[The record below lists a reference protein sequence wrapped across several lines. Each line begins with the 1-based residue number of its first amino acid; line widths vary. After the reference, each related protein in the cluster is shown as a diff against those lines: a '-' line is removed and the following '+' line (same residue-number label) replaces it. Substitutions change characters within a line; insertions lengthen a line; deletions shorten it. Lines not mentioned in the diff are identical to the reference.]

1 MDEREKK
8 NVPEEEESNAA
19 RRIRALG
26 QDQDGNEEE
35 EELEIDRWG
44 NFWYHHKWKVLMTAV
59 FGLIIGV
66 AVVQFAGQQN
76 PDVRVLYG
84 GPLYITPNENQ
95 MFCDAVE
102 SLCPDFNDDGKT
114 YVQLND
120 MVFMTENQLNE
131 MIARAE
137 ENDEDIAYD
146 RLSNAQ
152 VQERF
157 TYEIFGGEAAIC
169 ILAEEQYTDVCVS
182 GGFLPLAELF
192 GEDNIPEGAVDEY
205 GVRLAE
211 TKFWKFYGTKEMFP
225 ADAVI
230 ALRRVSTMSALTG
243 KSKAEK
249 LHANS
254 AEVFKKI
261 MEYEYPEGYVEPTE
275 ETAEPAEPVET
286 EVP

>member
-1 MDEREKK
+1 MDEKDK
-8 NVPEEEESNAA
+8 NEQNISEEESNAA
-19 RRIRALG
+19 RRIRMLG
-26 QDQDGNEEE
+26 QDSDDDVEE

-44 NFWYHHKWKVLMTAV
+44 NFWYHHKWKVVMTAV
-59 FGLIIGV
+59 FGVIIGV
-66 AVVQFAGQQN
+66 AVAQFAGQQN
-76 PDVRVLYG
+76 PDVRVIYG
-84 GPLYITPNENQ
+84 GPLYITPNESQ

-102 SLCPDFNDDGKT
+102 TICPDFNDDGKT

-120 MVFMTENQLNE
+120 MVFMTENQMNE
-131 MIARAE
+131 MIALAE
-137 ENDEDIAYD
+137 ENDEDVAYD

-157 TYEIFGGEAAIC
+157 TYEIFGGEASIC
-169 ILAEEQYTDVCVS
+169 ILAEEQYQEVSGS
-182 GGFLPLAELF
+182 GGFMTLAELF
-192 GEDNIPEGAVDEY
+192 GEENIPEGAIDDY

-225 ADAVI
+225 EDAVI
-230 ALRRVSTMSALTG
+230 ALRRVSTMSAITG

-254 AEVFKKI
+254 AEVFRNL

-275 ETAEPAEPVET
+275 EPVPET
-286 EVP
+286 EMP

>member
-1 MDEREKK
+1 MDERDK
-8 NVPEEEESNAA
+8 NEQEQNIPEEESNAA
-19 RRIRALG
+19 RRIRMLG
-26 QDQDGNEEE
+26 QDQEEEDE

-59 FGLIIGV
+59 FGVIIGV
-66 AVVQFAGQQN
+66 AAVQFAGQQN

-84 GPLYITPNENQ
+84 GPLYVTPNECQ

-102 SLCPDFNDDGKT
+102 SICPDFNNDGKT

-120 MVFMTENQLNE
+120 MVFMTENQMNE
-131 MIARAE
+131 MIAAAE
-137 ENDEDIAYD
+137 ESGEDIAYD

-157 TYEIFGGEAAIC
+157 TFEVFGGEASIC
-169 ILAEEQYTDVCVS
+169 ILAEEQYLDVNGS
-182 GGFLPLAELF
+182 GGFLPLAEIF
-192 GEDNIPEGAVDEY
+192 GEENIPEGAVDDC
-205 GVRLAE
+205 GVRLNE

-225 ADAVI
+225 EDAVI
-230 ALRRVSTMSALTG
+230 ALRRVSTMSAITG

-254 AEVFKKI
+254 MEVFRKI
-261 MEYEYPEGYVEPTE
+261 MEYEYPEGYVEPE
-275 ETAEPAEPVET
+275 E
-286 EVP
+286 